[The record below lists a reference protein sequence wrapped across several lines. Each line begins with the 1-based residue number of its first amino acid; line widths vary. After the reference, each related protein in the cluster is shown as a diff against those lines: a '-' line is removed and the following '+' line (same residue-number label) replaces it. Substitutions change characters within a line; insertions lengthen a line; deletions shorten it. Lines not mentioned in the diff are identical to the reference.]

1 MKDRLQLKKISRIG
15 LAVVLGI
22 MSAWMSVR
30 AANFNQEILEPQWIN
45 LNISPSA
52 ISFPAADPDVQPVI
66 QANSQVNLWI
76 NLPQS
81 RRWNLFVMAQGNLIS
96 AEGGIIPISNVS
108 WVAAPKPP
116 LQDGVFIAGQNILMG
131 SGRGRLNNGVLT
143 FYLNNSWDYL
153 AGTYTQIITFTAS
166 QI

>member
-1 MKDRLQLKKISRIG
+1 MGERSQKKRMFLKAIRLT
-15 LAVVLGI
+15 LAVMAALVLAPIIKG
-22 MSAWMSVR
+22 
-30 AANFNQEILEPQWIN
+30 EPEAQWIS
-45 LNISPSA
+45 LDISPAA

-76 NLPQS
+76 NLPKS
-81 RRWNLFVMAQGNLIS
+81 RRWNLYVMAQGNLIS
-96 AEGGIIPISNVS
+96 AEGGIIPIANVS

-116 LQDGVFIAGQNILMG
+116 LQDGVLIAGQNILMG

-143 FYLNNSWDYL
+143 FYFKNSWDYL
-153 AGTYTQIITFTAS
+153 AGTYTQIITFTVS